1 MLNNTETQRR
11 GTNAP
16 HVLIA
21 LVLALVLAMGGSAG
35 CSSAGA
41 ATESA
46 AQAGVG
52 SGAVGNAAAG
62 VDASSAASSNI
73 PGEFHAPGAGG
84 GFDYSQVPSYSGS
97 PYVVINDNA
106 PNLNA
111 TDAEALL
118 AQASSP
124 AEAEAF
130 SPLDDLGRC
139 GVAMAVV
146 SPDTQPTEPRG
157 SIGMIKPSGWR
168 TVRYD
173 DLVDG
178 RYLYNRCHLIGYQLT
193 GEGANELNLITGTR
207 YMNTQGMLPFENWID
222 GHVDAGGRVLLRVE
236 PVFVSDELVARGVH
250 MEALSL
256 DDGGASVSLNV
267 FCYNV
272 QPSVGIDYATGDSWR
287 EQNDEAGGATDA
299 DTGAGVGAAGAAGAG
314 ASQGDEQPRSYV
326 LNTNTRKFHL
336 PGCRSVSRM
345 KARNKQEVTM
355 TKSEVVAQGYQP
367 CAQCNP

>member
-1 MLNNTETQRR
+1 MLNRTEAPRR
-11 GTNAP
+11 GANTP
-16 HVLIA
+16 HILIVLI
-21 LVLALVLAMGGSAG
+21 LALILTVGGSTG

-41 ATESA
+41 ATGSA
-46 AQAGVG
+46 AQAVAG
-52 SGAVGNAAAG
+52 SSAIGNAHAGTGAENAAASNT
-62 VDASSAASSNI
+62 SSDYQTPATSS
-73 PGEFHAPGAGG
+73 
-84 GFDYSQVPSYSGS
+84 GFDYSQVPAYSGS
-97 PYVVINDNA
+97 PYAVINDNA

-111 TDAEALL
+111 ADAEALP

-124 AEAEAF
+124 AEAEKF
-130 SPLDDLGRC
+130 SPLDSLGRC
-139 GVAMAVV
+139 GAAMAVV

-157 SIGMIKPSGWR
+157 SIGMIKPSGWH

-193 GEGANELNLITGTR
+193 GEGTNELNLITGTR

-236 PVFVSDELVARGVH
+236 PVFADDELVARGVH

-256 DDGGASVSLNV
+256 DDDGASVSFNV

-272 QPSVGIDYATGDSWR
+272 QPGVGIDYATGDSWR
-287 EQNDEAGGATDA
+287 EQD
-299 DTGAGVGAAGAAGAG
+299 AG
-314 ASQGDEQPRSYV
+314 ASTEPAGTAAQSNDEQARTYV

-355 TKSEVVAQGYQP
+355 TRSEVMTRGYEP

>member
-1 MLNNTETQRR
+1 MLNRTEAPRR
-11 GTNAP
+11 ETDIP
-16 HVLIA
+16 HILIVLS
-21 LVLALVLAMGGSAG
+21 LALLLAIAGSTG

-41 ATESA
+41 ATGSG

-52 SGAVGNAAAG
+52 SGAIGNADAGTGAENAAA
-62 VDASSAASSNI
+62 DNTSSDCQTQGTRSD
-73 PGEFHAPGAGG
+73 
-84 GFDYSQVPSYSGS
+84 FDYSQVPAYSGS
-97 PYVVINDNA
+97 PYAVINDNA

-146 SPDTQPTEPRG
+146 SPDTQPAEPRG

-207 YMNTQGMLPFENWID
+207 YMNTQGMLPFENRID
-222 GHVDAGGRVLLRVE
+222 GHADAGGRVLLRVE
-236 PVFVSDELVARGVH
+236 PVFVDDELVARGVH
-250 MEALSL
+250 MEAFSL
-256 DDGGASVSLNV
+256 DDGGASVSFNV

-272 QPSVGIDYATGDSWR
+272 QPGVGIDYATGDSWR
-287 EQNDEAGGATDA
+287 EQDAGANTE
-299 DTGAGVGAAGAAGAG
+299 AAGTSAQ
-314 ASQGDEQPRSYV
+314 SSDEQARTYV
-326 LNTNTRKFHL
+326 LNTNTRKFLL

-345 KARNKQEVTM
+345 KARNKQEVAM
-355 TKSEVVAQGYQP
+355 TRSEVTAQGYEP